1 MHPARCVTGCELGK
15 VCKAYICKRNNKK
28 YNIHSYSLGM
38 NIVAWYPELEHRNC
52 KICQHI

>member
-28 YNIHSYSLGM
+28 YNIHSYPLGM